1 MSTQKWKFWN
11 SSITGLLHLRNGLP
25 NQDACINRHFRWGEV
40 IAVADGLG
48 SKKNS
53 DIGSKIVCKSVVDAA
68 KFVKRTK
75 NVDYAN
81 IPQLIHALWRIKI
94 GQHIPCDCATTC
106 IFAIRFEQQFVLGQT
121 GDGMLVG
128 LGQSP
133 KDDFILQTKMENGF
147 GFSNLTECLGEEFRN
162 DDWTLKIVPAGQIV
176 ALILCTDGIA
186 NDLLPERHIDFA
198 RELWDYYRNIPIR
211 RIKTEIHSMLT
222 NWTVPYHTD
231 DKTIV
236 CLYR

>member
-1 MSTQKWKFWN
+1 MSAQNWKFW
-11 SSITGLLHLRNGLP
+11 SSSVAGPLHLRNGLP
-25 NQDACINRHFRWGEV
+25 NQDACITQRFCWGEV
-40 IAVADGLG
+40 VVVADGLG

-53 DIGSKIVCKSVVDAA
+53 DIGSKTVCESVVEAA
-68 KFVKRTK
+68 KFVRRTK
-75 NVDYAN
+75 NVSYAN

-94 GQHIPCDCATTC
+94 GQYTTHDCATTC
-106 IFAIRFEQQFVLGQT
+106 IFVIRFEKQFVLGQI

-133 KDDFILQTKMENGF
+133 KNDFILQTNMENE
-147 GFSNLTECLGEEFRN
+147 FSNLTNCLGEEFHY
-162 DDWTLKIVPAGQIV
+162 DDWTLKIVPVDQII

-186 NDLLPERHIDFA
+186 DDLLPERRIDFA
-198 RELWDYYRNIPIR
+198 RELWGIYRSTPIR
-211 RIKTEIHSMLT
+211 RIKTEIHNMLT